1 MASTSPVPPRGTHP
15 YWTRAGA
22 GATTQ
27 SIGRSWGMPERNRPR
42 TVTPAEPS
50 GRELTHPRGPAPAR
64 RGCATSGSSSSLT
77 DRWAVP
83 AAHARNRPG
92 GTPTRRVNC
101 VVKVPKLEYPTAMLI
116 SVTVFGVSTS
126 RRLASAIR
134 TAARKR
140 PGVTEVTPWNT
151 RWKWN
156 GLRYAACARSRRLCG
171 SPRRSRI
178 AVSARTTASTRAVA
192 VGPFGTV
199 SRPRPGHVG
208 ALVSIMR
215 ARRRP
220 SSGGGPA
227 PAPRA
232 VARQHRTLGARWALV
247 QVDGHDHRHGHDRV
261 VEQVQL
267 DTWEPELEHA
277 GGHRPAE
284 QVPARDR
291 LAEQEQV
298 LEVVPELDHESDGPP
313 PTRPPDER
321 RPQQR
326 QPQQHDGREPVVQLL
341 GPEQPGDGLAEET
354 SRLRAWPVQDPDLPG
369 LGEVLEP
376 VPGDDR
382 HEDQQHRTVQRS
394 VQAPCEGPTRQR
406 DDVWLG
412 GHLRLLL
419 LATILVSRVVKV
431 RGQALVALGE
441 IQQRV
446 APVGGRGPGHPPEH
460 HVVVAG
466 LGHVSQTAVQPR
478 EAACEHRRTG
488 QRGRPPIDHVE
499 LLRAART
506 AWIREIPRERLLVR
520 GEHGYGER
528 SGPQDHLAHQ
538 RVPPDAHERERRHQ
552 RHRSERIG
560 GHPAHAVAVPRPD
573 HGDAGG
579 VQREGRAQLGLDG
592 AAGKAGKAG
601 RRDPLDQVIHVQ
613 PRPGTAPR
621 RAAGR
626 GARAP
631 GRARR
636 SLGACTRRAGCPWP
650 RAGRPLQAAG
660 ARTRIPG

>member
-1 MASTSPVPPRGTHP
+1 
-15 YWTRAGA
+15 
-22 GATTQ
+22 
-27 SIGRSWGMPERNRPR
+27 
-42 TVTPAEPS
+42 
-50 GRELTHPRGPAPAR
+50 
-64 RGCATSGSSSSLT
+64 
-77 DRWAVP
+77 
-83 AAHARNRPG
+83 
-92 GTPTRRVNC
+92 
-101 VVKVPKLEYPTAMLI
+101 MLI

-341 GPEQPGDGLAEET
+341 GPEQPGEGLA
-354 SRLRAWPVQDPDLPG
+354 
-369 LGEVLEP
+369 EVLEP

-431 RGQALVALGE
+431 RG
-441 IQQRV
+441 
-446 APVGGRGPGHPPEH
+446 
-460 HVVVAG
+460 AG
-466 LGHVSQTAVQPR
+466 AGSPWRNTA
-478 EAACEHRRTG
+478 
-488 QRGRPPIDHVE
+488 
-499 LLRAART
+499 
-506 AWIREIPRERLLVR
+506 
-520 GEHGYGER
+520 
-528 SGPQDHLAHQ
+528 
-538 RVPPDAHERERRHQ
+538 
-552 RHRSERIG
+552 
-560 GHPAHAVAVPRPD
+560 
-573 HGDAGG
+573 
-579 VQREGRAQLGLDG
+579 EGRAGRWSRPRPP
-592 AAGKAGKAG
+592 ARTSRRG
-601 RRDPLDQVIHVQ
+601 RRPRSRLPDSSPTTRGSLRASARRSAGPTTNRSRRTAPGRSGGVDPRNTSRA
-613 PRPGTAPR
+613 PPGPR
-621 RAAGR
+621 RARIRRTLWPAGSPGASARSAGR
-626 GARAP
+626 TRARAEAP
-631 GRARR
+631 A
-636 SLGACTRRAGCPWP
+636 TPK
-650 RAGRPLQAAG
+650 
-660 ARTRIPG
+660 